1 MNAHSTPSEIVLEVE
16 DLTTEIEARAG
27 RFVAVDGVSFQL
39 RRGETLGVVG
49 ESGSGKSL
57 TGLSLLRL
65 LPKRIGHITKGS
77 VKLNG
82 RDLLTLSEDD
92 MRKVRG
98 REISMILQDP
108 QTSLNPAFTL
118 GWQIIEAL
126 RLHRKMPEAELAG
139 AAIDALR
146 QVKVAAPEHR
156 INAYPH
162 QISGGMR
169 QRAVG
174 AIALSCSPDVIIAD
188 EPTTSLDVTVQA
200 QYLRLLQ
207 EIQRE
212 RGLGIIFITH
222 DFGIVARVCH
232 RLVVMYAG
240 QIVESG
246 TVEEIFRKP
255 AHPYTEALLASV
267 PKLQRHSGRLP
278 SIEGQPPAL
287 WNKPQG
293 CRFAP
298 RCRYATDH
306 CRAVEP
312 PIATIPSGD
321 GSEHVARCWRN
332 VA

>member
-1 MNAHSTPSEIVLEVE
+1 MTAPATAPEVVLEVR
-16 DLTTEIEARAG
+16 DLTTEIEGRAG
-27 RFVAVDGVSFQL
+27 RFVAVDGVGFAL

-65 LPKRIGHITKGS
+65 LPKGIGRITRGS
-77 VKLNG
+77 IRLNG
-82 RDLLTLSEDD
+82 RDLMPLDEEA

-98 REISMILQDP
+98 REIPMILQDP

-126 RLHRKMPEAELAG
+126 RLHRRLPEGALTA

-146 QVKVAAPEHR
+146 QVRVAAPEHR
-156 INAYPH
+156 IHAYPH
-162 QISGGMR
+162 QMSGGTR
-169 QRAVG
+169 QRAEG

-207 EIQRE
+207 EIQRD

-222 DFGIVARVCH
+222 DFGIVARICH
-232 RLVVMYAG
+232 RLLVMYAG

-246 TVEEIFRKP
+246 TVGELFCRP

-267 PKLQRHSGRLP
+267 PKLKGHTGRLP

-287 WNKPQG
+287 WMKPPG

-298 RCRYATDH
+298 RCRHATDQ

-312 PIATIPSGD
+312 PEVAVPASD
-321 GSEHVARCWRN
+321 GSEHAARCWRN